1 MEITI
6 STVHEDLVKLQRQI
20 ELLNKILLDEG
31 RLSQWARKELD
42 NSRSEKEES
51 YTSLNDL

>member
-6 STVHEDLVKLQRQI
+6 NTVHEDLLRLRSQI
-20 ELLNKILLDEG
+20 ELLNRVLLNEG
-31 RLSQWARKELD
+31 KLTPWAKKELAKA
-42 NSRSEKEES
+42 RAEKEED

>member
-51 YTSLNDL
+51 YSSLNDL